1 MAALEVKMTNVF
13 KWNWEALNDK
23 EYKYILNQ
31 GGTRSSKTYS
41 LCQVLI
47 VYCLTNPKTAVSMVR
62 ISLPLLKRS
71 IMRDV
76 IGILKDMNLYDVN
89 NHNKTEQVYTFGNGS
104 SIEFLSADS
113 SDKLKGPGR
122 DILVL
127 NEATELPHSSYMQLA
142 MRTRGKIIIDFNPED
157 MEHWVY
163 DLIKDPK
170 SILIKS
176 TYKDNPFLP
185 QEQVDFIED
194 MINVDENYYKTY
206 VLGERPTSTTRIYTH
221 FKQYTDQPEVE
232 DYCYG
237 LDFGFNHPCALVKT
251 SFSGNKVYIEE
262 LIYKSKLTTA
272 DLIKEMNILGIDKQR
287 KIYCDS
293 ARPEV
298 IEELKRAGYTRA
310 DLSDKS
316 VKAGIDKVKS
326 MEVFIH
332 YEATNL
338 LKEFKLYSWKTSNDA
353 ILDEPVKLNDDGM
366 DALRYAIHTH
376 HKSGGFNKFY
386 TQVFTF

>member
-1 MAALEVKMTNVF
+1 MTNVF
-13 KWNWEALNDK
+13 NNNWTELNSDK
-23 EYKYILNQ
+23 HKYIINQ

-41 LCQVLI
+41 ICQCLI
-47 VYCLTNPKTAVSMVR
+47 VYCLRNPKTSVSMVR

-76 IGILKDMNLYDVN
+76 IGILKDLELYDEAK
-89 NHNKTEQVYTFGNGS
+89 HNKTEQIYYFDNGS
-104 SIEFLSADS
+104 SIEFISADS
-113 SDKLKGPGR
+113 VDKLKGPGR

-127 NEATELPHSSYMQLA
+127 NEATELSHSVWMQLA
-142 MRTRGKIIIDFNPED
+142 MRTRGKILLDFNPED
-157 MEHWVY
+157 NDHWIY
-163 DLIKDPK
+163 ELIKDPR

-206 VLGERPTSTTRIYTH
+206 VLGERPTSNSRIYTH
-221 FKQYTDQPEVE
+221 FKQYIDEIE
-232 DYCYG
+232 DKNWCYG

-251 SFSGNKVYIEE
+251 SFIDNKVYIKEE
-262 LIYKSKLTTA
+262 IYKSKLTTA
-272 DLIKEMNILGIDKQR
+272 ELVKLMIERGIDKS
-287 KIYCDS
+287 KYIYCDS

-298 IEELKRAGYTRA
+298 IEELKRNGFTRA
-310 DLSDKS
+310 QLSDKS

-332 YEATNL
+332 YESTNL
-338 LKEFKLYSWKTSNDA
+338 LKEYKLYSWRVHNEISTE
-353 ILDEPVKLNDDGM
+353 EPVKLNDDGM
-366 DALRYAIHTH
+366 DAIRYAIQTH
-376 HKSGGFNKFY
+376 YKSTGINSFY
-386 TQVFTF
+386 TQVFSF